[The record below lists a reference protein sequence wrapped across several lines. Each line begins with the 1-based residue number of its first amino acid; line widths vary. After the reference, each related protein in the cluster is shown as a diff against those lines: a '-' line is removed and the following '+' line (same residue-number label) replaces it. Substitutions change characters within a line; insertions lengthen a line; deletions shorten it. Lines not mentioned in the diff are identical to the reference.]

1 MLMPRIWGEDLFDD
15 LFDYPVFKAP
25 AAQNRAQKTMDVMKT
40 DVKETDT
47 GFELSIDLPGYDK
60 KNVNAELK
68 DGYLTVTAETN
79 TENDEKDNNGKYI
92 RRERYYGSCK
102 RSFYVGEDLTEED
115 IKAKFENG
123 VLKIDVP
130 KVEAKPKVEE
140 KKLIAIEG

>member
-15 LFDYPVFKAP
+15 LFDYPVFRAP
-25 AAQNRAQKTMDVMKT
+25 AAPNYQQKTMDVMKT
-40 DVKETDT
+40 DVKENEN
-47 GFELSIDLPGYDK
+47 GFELAINLPGYDK

-79 TENDEKDNNGKYI
+79 TENEEKDEKGKYI

-102 RSFYVGEDLTEED
+102 RSFYVGEDVTEED

-123 VLKIDVP
+123 VLKIDIP
-130 KVEAKPKVEE
+130 KIEAKPKVEE

>member
-15 LFDYPVFKAP
+15 LFDYPVFRAP
-25 AAQNRAQKTMDVMKT
+25 AAENHPQKTMDVMKT
-40 DVKETDT
+40 DVKEHEN
-47 GFELSIDLPGYDK
+47 GFELAINLPGYDK

-68 DGYLTVTAETN
+68 DGFLTVTAETN
-79 TENDEKDNNGKYI
+79 TENNEKDEKGKYI

-102 RSFYVGEDLTEED
+102 RSFYVGEDVTEED

-123 VLKIDVP
+123 VLKIDIP
-130 KVEAKPKVEE
+130 KIEAKPKVEE